1 MHLSKVGARFISEQI
16 NPDLG
21 TKRRYAGEIV
31 FKKDI
36 FPVLQGFLPLNSTL
50 SSQVPVTLSG

>member
-1 MHLSKVGARFISEQI
+1 MGARFISEQI